1 MGKESILKEEKKE
14 KFKAETLIR
23 NATTNNVRH
32 IVNADRKARIIIL
45 VNATIISILI
55 SLTSFQVPS
64 QILTEIPKAVLLI
77 TNIISLLFAL
87 KAVGSLHTAKGEAKR
102 KLKNLLDYEEYGNM
116 TFDDYL
122 RDMKN
127 ILADNE
133 KILEYAIID
142 LYEQGQ
148 LLQKKYKYLGAAFRV
163 FGLGMLIAILISL
176 VIQFLF

>member
-1 MGKESILKEEKKE
+1 M
-14 KFKAETLIR
+14 
-23 NATTNNVRH
+23 
-32 IVNADRKARIIIL
+32 
-45 VNATIISILI
+45 
-55 SLTSFQVPS
+55 PS

-87 KAVGSLHTAKGEAKR
+87 KAVGSLHSTKGEAKR
-102 KLKNLLDYEEYGNM
+102 ELKNLLDYEEYGNM

-148 LLQKKYKYLGAAFRV
+148 LLQKKYKYLGVAFRV